1 MNWFEPIDIWDLF
14 GINSREEFVVRHVVE
29 GKFHKDVP
37 EDISKSF
44 VTVSYLLA
52 HSYYHLPMFDEAF
65 SKALLIME
73 MAVKLKA
80 KQLNIDLKLPANKK
94 GVVYDKKLS
103 KIIDEICLNDEL
115 SFLKPDFD
123 RARNLRNRK
132 MHPDRHSFA
141 GTFSLADSNIRL
153 FGNIINLLFLEK
165 EALKALHKDIK
176 QMETKL
182 SPFKKGLQ
190 VLEFQNKKILIDGFH
205 MFKYRDFNNIK
216 LLMFFVNPLTTKV
229 HEQFV
234 EHKFPKPLIITFTD
248 FKINKDSIEGVDLD
262 NKSMKIYTDDKE
274 QNLKTYA
281 DYIIGMSKVSE
292 SDIHLF
298 SSSNSGTALWKME
311 EIIYKNCWS
320 NNKEKLELS

>member
-1 MNWFEPIDIWDLF
+1 MEWYEPVDIWDMF
-14 GINSREEFVVRHVVE
+14 GINSREEFVTRHVVE

-37 EDISKSF
+37 EDISESF

-94 GVVYDKKLS
+94 GIVYDKKLS

-115 SFLKPDFD
+115 AFLKPDFD
-123 RARNLRNRK
+123 RARNLRNHK

-141 GTFSLADSNIRL
+141 GTLSFADSNIRL
-153 FGNIINLLFLEK
+153 FGNIINLLFLKK
-165 EALKALHKDIK
+165 ETLNDLHKSIDK
-176 QMETKL
+176 METKL
-182 SPFKKGLQ
+182 STLKKGLH
-190 VLEFQNKKILIDGFH
+190 VLEFQKEKILIDGFH
-205 MFKYRDFNNIK
+205 MFKYREFNNKK
-216 LLMFFVNPLTTKV
+216 LLIFSLNPLTAKV

-234 EHKFPKPLIITFTD
+234 EHKFPKPLIVTFTD
-248 FKINKDSIEGVDLD
+248 FKIGEGFIEGVDLD
-262 NKSMKIYTDDKE
+262 NKSIKIYIDNKE
-274 QNLKTYA
+274 QNLKTYDNYKIA
-281 DYIIGMSKVSE
+281 MSKISE

-298 SSSNSGTALWKME
+298 SSSNSGTALWEME
-311 EIIYKNCWS
+311 EIIYNNC
-320 NNKEKLELS
+320 